1 MTNEMILTLIEH
13 RNNEIR
19 EVSWEVLAAAENF
32 CSRFSLAIT
41 TVILGHDCDSLINEV
56 AKRVSVLH
64 YLESEQLK
72 YYSCDRYCYALESL
86 IKKLEP
92 RIILLPHTIQGME
105 IGAYLAAGL
114 KVPYLPDCLD
124 LAFESGSWQGIRELY
139 GGKVKGQFLSSPS
152 DTLIISLRPGT
163 FDYFDAGNPECEI
176 FKESIDLNG
185 KEFLSRFIKL
195 IQPEPGDVDITKFD
209 IVVGVGRGLGDKK
222 TIGLFEQFADALGG
236 TLAASRPVVDMG
248 WLPRERQVGQSG
260 KTVKPKLYIA
270 CGISGASQHIIG
282 MKGAKTIVGINAD
295 PNAPIFNVADF
306 GIVGDIFEV
315 IPPMIEAIKSKTS

>member
-1 MTNEMILTLIEH
+1 MANETILTMIEH
-13 RNNEIR
+13 RNSEIR
-19 EVSWEVLAAAENF
+19 EVSWEVLAAAENI
-32 CSRFSLAIT
+32 CSRFSLAMT
-41 TVILGHDCDSLINEV
+41 TAILGHECDSLIEDV
-56 AKRVSVLH
+56 VKRVSVLH
-64 YLESEQLK
+64 YLEAEQLK

-105 IGAYLAAGL
+105 IGAYLAASL

-139 GGKVKGQFLSSPS
+139 GGKVRGEFLSSSS

-176 FKESIDLNG
+176 LKESIDVNG
-185 KEFLSRFIKL
+185 KEFLSKFIEL
-195 IQPEPGDVDITKFD
+195 ILPEPGDVDITKFD
-209 IVVGVGRGLGDKK
+209 IVIGVGRGLGDKEK
-222 TIGLFEQFADALGG
+222 IGLFEQFADALGG

-270 CGISGASQHIIG
+270 CGISGASQHLMG
-282 MKGAKTIVGINAD
+282 MKGAKNIVGINVD

-306 GIVGDIFEV
+306 GIVGDMFEV
-315 IPPMIEAIKSKTS
+315 IPPMVEAIKSKTS